1 MAGMLDNSPIKF
13 DCPECGS
20 CVRTTIGRA
29 RPSVRCAR
37 GHEIK
42 IDGSQFDRELRG
54 VDRAFSD
61 LERTIRRL
69 GR

>member
-1 MAGMLDNSPIKF
+1 MLDSSSFEF
-13 DCPECGS
+13 DCPDCGS
-20 CVRTTIGRA
+20 RVRTTIGRA
-29 RPSVRCAR
+29 RRSPTVRCAR

-54 VDRAFSD
+54 VDRAFND
-61 LERTIRRL
+61 LERTIQKL

>member
-1 MAGMLDNSPIKF
+1 MLDNSPIEF

-20 CVRTTIGRA
+20 RVRTTVGRT
-29 RPSVRCAR
+29 RQSPTVRCMR

-54 VDRAFSD
+54 VDRAFSG